1 MIDRRRIMTPSAH
14 NGNIRRAQP
23 GAWWQ
28 MIHQERLIYHPSLA
42 GRERRYFYL
51 RDYIVALSS
60 LTRRRACSREKGVC
74 AERKVCIYVC
84 VCVYASFSIL

>member
-51 RDYIVALSS
+51 RDYTLVLSS
-60 LTRRRACSREKGVC
+60 LTRRRTRSRGKDVC
-74 AERKVCIYVC
+74 AEHKVCVC
-84 VCVYASFSIL
+84 VRVCVYASFSIL